1 MDNKSRSFFKAVSWR
16 ITGSVDTIIVSW
28 LVTGRMS
35 LAVSIGFIE
44 LFTKILLF
52 YFHERIWNRVPFGRV
67 KESRPEYEI

>member
-1 MDNKSRSFFKAVSWR
+1 MDNKSRSFLKAVSWR
-16 ITGSVDTIIVSW
+16 ITGSVDTIIISW
-28 LVTGRMS
+28 LVTGRIS

-52 YFHERIWNRVPFGRV
+52 YFHERIWNRVSFGRL